1 MNLHGAIY
9 KNYGGGYSS
18 IWNEGNKALSPYAD
32 SSDSHNIREQASA
45 MYLVQFLVMCDIY
58 LAVSR
63 KLIKFA
69 YE

>member
-1 MNLHGAIY
+1 MNLRGAIY
-9 KNYGGGYSS
+9 KDYGVS
-18 IWNEGNKALSPYAD
+18 ILRFGMRENKALSPYAD
-32 SSDSHNIREQASA
+32 SSDSHGIREQASA
-45 MYLVQFLVMCDIY
+45 MYRVQFLVMCDIY